1 MQIITLDGRRM
12 TDRRQ
17 THRYLAMALRFP
29 VYYGRNLDAL
39 ADCLGEF
46 CGNTILVLRN
56 AEAMRQSL
64 GEYGDRL
71 IGVFSDVA
79 KTSGLRFFIDPD

>member
-1 MQIITLDGRRM
+1 
-12 TDRRQ
+12 
-17 THRYLAMALRFP
+17 
-29 VYYGRNLDAL
+29 
-39 ADCLGEF
+39 
-46 CGNTILVLRN
+46 
-56 AEAMRQSL
+56 MRQSL